1 MGDYKISYVNVTTY
15 VYVTYLKIETF
26 QTNQRNF
33 MLLKLEKRFDKFANF
48 IGTIT
53 AIAMVLMILNVFYDV
68 IMRYFLRSGS
78 IAMQE
83 MEWHLFSIII
93 LLGVSYTL
101 KEDGH
106 VRVDIIYDR
115 FNPKRKA
122 MINMIG
128 SVLFI
133 LPIAFL
139 VGISSIDN
147 AYEAY
152 LSMEQSGDPG
162 GLPYR
167 WIVKAMIPLS
177 FFLLIITTVGFFIK
191 NLNVYKGLHPLEE
204 YNLKGEIENLKCDLE
219 SHKHHVVDI
228 GYDEEKNEKGEEK

>member
-1 MGDYKISYVNVTTY
+1 
-15 VYVTYLKIETF
+15 
-26 QTNQRNF
+26 
-33 MLLKLEKRFDKFANF
+33 MLLKLERGFNKFADF

-53 AIAMVLMILNVFYDV
+53 AITMVLMILNVFYDV
-68 IMRYFLRSGS
+68 IMRYFFKSGS

-93 LLGVSYTL
+93 LLGISYTL

-106 VRVDIIYDR
+106 VRVDLIYDR
-115 FNPKRKA
+115 LPDRKKA

-128 SVLFI
+128 VITFI
-133 LPIAFL
+133 LPIALL

-147 AYEAY
+147 AYESF

-162 GLPYR
+162 GLTNR
-167 WIVKAMIPLS
+167 WIVKALIPLS
-177 FFLLIITTVGFFIK
+177 FLLLLITSIGYFIK
-191 NLNVYKGLHPLEE
+191 NLNIYKGLHPSDD

-219 SHKHHVVDI
+219 QHKYHIVDI
-228 GYDEEKNEKGEEK
+228 DERGDSK